1 MENYSQENHNNESTP
16 ETIFSRRWYEHY
28 EELQRIEAL
37 ANDPN
42 ADPEKRAGAQKWLNE
57 NREALEKLLDD
68 YDRLDKEERA
78 KIAERKLGATAMEDT
93 PQGGVMSARPGEK
106 YVNTEGFIQPNPAE
120 AQSSEPDRW
129 VNPKAA

>member
-1 MENYSQENHNNESTP
+1 MENYPQENHNNESTP

-57 NREALEKLLDD
+57 NSEALEKLLDD

-78 KIAERKLGATAMEDT
+78 KIANRKMGETAMNDT
-93 PQGGVMSARPGEK
+93 RQEGTMSAKAGEE
-106 YVNTEGFIQPNPAE
+106 YLNSEGFLQPSPAE
-120 AQSSEPDRW
+120 AKSGEPDRW